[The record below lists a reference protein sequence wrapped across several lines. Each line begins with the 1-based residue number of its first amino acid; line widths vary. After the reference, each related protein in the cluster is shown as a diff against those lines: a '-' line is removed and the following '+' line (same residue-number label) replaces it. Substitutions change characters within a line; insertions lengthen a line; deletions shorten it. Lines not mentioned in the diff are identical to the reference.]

1 MMRVLIVAA
10 SAISLSGLES
20 VLRASGSFEVV
31 RTIADFAVLA
41 ESVEELQPDV
51 VVAEVTGLERALPDE
66 LLKLLEEA
74 PVGVVLLVDDAS
86 AERDIEALRSGVR
99 AVVQRNMNPSA
110 IVAAVEA
117 VGAGFAVLAPEELQ
131 NLLRETGVAR
141 RTVAGAVAAPL
152 VEALTPREME
162 VLGMMVEGWGN
173 KEISTRLKISEHT
186 VKFHVASIMGKLN
199 AGSRT
204 EAVTLGIRH
213 GLVML

>member
-1 MMRVLIVAA
+1 MRVLIVAA